1 MTDAILVER
10 DGGVMTLRMNRPDKR
25 NALTQAMY
33 TGLADGL
40 DAAAADP
47 GVRVVVITG
56 TGGAFTAGNDLGDFL
71 AEAPRDGT
79 ERPVGRFL
87 RTISGFP
94 KPLVAAVDGVAVGV
108 GTTMLLHCDLVYAAD
123 TARFQLAFINL
134 GLVPEAASSLLLPR
148 MIGTARAS
156 ELLMLGEAFSAADA
170 ERFGI
175 VNRVVPAD
183 ALATLVAERAAAL
196 AAKPAGALRATKQL
210 LRQSTTATVAERMAE
225 EGDLFAAGL
234 RSPEAREAMTAFME
248 KRKPDFSRFA

>member
-1 MTDAILVER
+1 MTDSILVAR
-10 DGGVMTLRMNRPDKR
+10 DGGVMTLCMNRPDKR

-40 DAAAADP
+40 DAAEADP
-47 GVRVVVITG
+47 GVRVVVIAG

-71 AEAPRDGT
+71 AEAPRDGS

-87 RTISGFP
+87 RTISRFP

-156 ELLMLGEAFSAADA
+156 ELLMLGESFSAADA

-183 ALATLVAERAAAL
+183 ALPALVAERSAAL
-196 AAKPAGALRATKQL
+196 AAKPAGALRSTKQL
-210 LRQSTTATVAERMAE
+210 LRYSTTATVAERMAE
-225 EGDLFAAGL
+225 EGALFAAGL
-234 RSPEAREAMTAFME
+234 QSAEAREAMTAFME